1 MKGFRRINGINW
13 LNDTVKVNVTD
24 AGLTTMNY
32 KTTSKLP
39 IHWKSVKTI
48 LLLKRNQQLHSRQRN
63 KQYINKRTKAL
74 KFKRNRTL
82 FLWAALF

>member
-24 AGLTTMNY
+24 AGLATMNY

-48 LLLKRNQQLHSRQRN
+48 LLPEMS
-63 KQYINKRTKAL
+63 I
-74 KFKRNRTL
+74 
-82 FLWAALF
+82 

>member
-1 MKGFRRINGINW
+1 MKGFRRISGINW

-48 LLLKRNQQLHSRQRN
+48 LLLKRN
-63 KQYINKRTKAL
+63 
-74 KFKRNRTL
+74 
-82 FLWAALF
+82 

>member
-48 LLLKRNQQLHSRQRN
+48 LLLKRNQQLHSRLRN
-63 KQYINKRTKAL
+63 TQYINKPHSKERG
-74 KFKRNRTL
+74 FY
-82 FLWAALF
+82 LWAAFTYRR